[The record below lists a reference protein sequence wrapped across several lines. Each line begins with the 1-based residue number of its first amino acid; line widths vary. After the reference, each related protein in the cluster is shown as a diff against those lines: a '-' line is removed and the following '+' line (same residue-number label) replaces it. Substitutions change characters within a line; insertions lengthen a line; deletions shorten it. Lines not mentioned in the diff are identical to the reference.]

1 MPDTESSRRKS
12 GVCFKRFAWHECS
25 LRLYPTRLFQEIDYG
40 FGLAS
45 RHFRISRAPLQPG
58 LSDLFRSLSVDSA
71 AFLICRFLTVSSCL
85 LRTWTLFLSSR
96 ISRYHPR
103 PVCWV

>member
-45 RHFRISRAPLQPG
+45 RHFRISRAPLQPE
-58 LSDLFRSLSVDSA
+58 LSDLFRSLSVDPA
-71 AFLICRFLTVSSCL
+71 AFPHLSLSNGL
-85 LRTWTLFLSSR
+85 LVLAANLDAVPLFEDFFW
-96 ISRYHPR
+96 I
-103 PVCWV
+103 